1 MFTRIDILE
10 SYPTLSFFRKASFLQ
25 RILFS
30 QNLLLFT
37 MKIQYLLFGAFAA
50 LLLQSCGPTKSLSR
64 SDRPDS
70 DKVTYASEAPEEDA
84 RGGAVDNYIARY
96 ADIAVRE
103 MRRTGVPAS
112 IKLAQGLLESGA
124 GQSQLARESNNHFGI
139 KCGSNWTGQVYEHYD
154 DDRDKDGNIIKSCFR
169 VYNDPEQGFMDHSDF
184 LRDPRKE
191 FRYGKLFQLDPTDYR
206 AWARGLREAGYAT
219 DPNYPQKLI
228 NLIESQQLY
237 QYDQYLSIVEPPSPN
252 TSMEIVLFNNYQAV
266 VARGGETIRS
276 IAQATGVQL
285 DGIYRANGGRYNF
298 DQQLQAGTPVY
309 LQELAGSVPSIEP
322 KLPDPTPG
330 YHYVSAGDTLYSIA
344 KKYNLTVQ
352 ALKLMNNLQIDLI
365 DVGVRLRVK

>member
-1 MFTRIDILE
+1 MKFQ
-10 SYPTLSFFRKASFLQ
+10 YPLFL
-25 RILFS
+25 
-30 QNLLLFT
+30 
-37 MKIQYLLFGAFAA
+37 AFAA

-70 DKVTYASEAPEEDA
+70 DKVTYSYEEQEEDA
-84 RGGAVDNYIARY
+84 RGGAVDNYITRY

-112 IKLAQGLLESGA
+112 IKLAQGLLESGF
-124 GQSQLARESNNHFGI
+124 GQSQLAMESNNHFGI

-154 DDRDKDGNIIKSCFR
+154 DDRDKDGGIIKSCFR
-169 VYNDPEQGFMDHSDF
+169 VYDNPEQSFMDHSAF

-237 QYDQYLSIVEPPSPN
+237 QYDQYLSTMEPPSPN

-285 DGIYRANGGRYNF
+285 DGIYRANGGRYNY
-298 DQQLQAGTPVY
+298 DQTLQAGTPVY
-309 LQELAGSVPSIEP
+309 LREIGVLAPVNEKEVPPSSQP
-322 KLPDPTPG
+322 V
-330 YHYVSAGDTLYSIA
+330 YYFVVAGDTLYSIA
-344 KKYNLTVQ
+344 KKHSLTVDQ
-352 ALKLMNNLQIDLI
+352 LMSMNNLQTNLI

>member
-1 MFTRIDILE
+1 MKYQYALFLAFT
-10 SYPTLSFFRKASFLQ
+10 
-25 RILFS
+25 
-30 QNLLLFT
+30 
-37 MKIQYLLFGAFAA
+37 A

-64 SDRPDS
+64 SDRPDT
-70 DKVTYASEAPEEDA
+70 DKVTYSTETQEEDA
-84 RGGAVDNYIARY
+84 RGGAVDNYITRY

-237 QYDQYLSIVEPPSPN
+237 QYDQYLSTLEPPSPN

-309 LQELAGSVPSIEP
+309 LREIGVLAPVNEKEVPPSP
-322 KLPDPTPG
+322 QPV
-330 YHYVSAGDTLYSIA
+330 YYFVVAGDTLYSIA
-344 KKYNLTVQ
+344 KKHSLTVDQ
-352 ALKLMNNLQIDLI
+352 LMSMNNLQTNLI